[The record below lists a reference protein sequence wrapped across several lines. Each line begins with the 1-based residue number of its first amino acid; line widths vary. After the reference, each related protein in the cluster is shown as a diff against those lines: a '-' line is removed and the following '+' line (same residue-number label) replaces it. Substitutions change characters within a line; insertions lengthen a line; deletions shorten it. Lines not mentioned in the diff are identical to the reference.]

1 MTPAPKASG
10 SKAGKVSPPAPK
22 ARSSTPKPRGDLERL
37 ELSPSRRKALAAAGL
52 DTFQALAENL
62 PRRYLDRTRL
72 QSLSECA
79 EGEEIV
85 AEARVVSANLM
96 HGRRDRLVV
105 KVLDPAGKSADLVWF
120 HSARWLAPRFKPGL
134 RMIVTGRPT
143 FFLGKPQIVHP
154 EWEELSDAEEARGAI
169 VPVYRL
175 NQALRDAKVDHRL
188 LQRLALEALNHHVP
202 GEILPACMRSD
213 DATPRAL
220 RLARIHRPDTLMQ
233 GQAFLLHEQAA
244 SWFPSL
250 VRLRRR
256 RLDLAG
262 RGRPFPPSER
272 LAPAVLSKLPFQL
285 HDSQREAVE
294 HLARRMASG
303 DQIQV
308 LLQGDVGS
316 GKTLVCLLAACG
328 VLEAGAQVA
337 LLAPTEVL
345 ARQHLSS
352 FRRWLSPEGVDVLY
366 LAAGQS
372 REERNHALLR
382 LAHGGPC
389 VVVGT
394 HALLSDDVVFRDLA
408 LVLYDEQHRFGVGQ
422 RRQLASK
429 GEHPHVVAASA
440 TPIPRSLL
448 LGAHGDVEV
457 LEVRGMPSGR
467 QPIRSRVVVPAK
479 VADMVSWLRE
489 QIDRGEKLFWVVPR
503 IDESEEGAASVDAA
517 AERLEDALGAE
528 RVGRLTGRMDGPEQN
543 AAIGALRDGAIRA
556 LVSTTVVEVGVD
568 VPDANLIAIE
578 HAEMFGLAQLHQ
590 LRGRVGRGGG
600 AAWCFLLPA
609 SEDKVERLR
618 RFAETLDGFQIAEL
632 DMEERGAGDLE
643 GLDQS
648 GGSLGR
654 SGLLQEHVG
663 LLERWR
669 DRIDGVLRGE
679 ETLTAE
685 EQARF
690 AAWFADERLGEPVAG

>member
-1 MTPAPKASG
+1 MTAKA
-10 SKAGKVSPPAPK
+10 KTKSP
-22 ARSSTPKPRGDLERL
+22 LEEL
-37 ELSPSRRKALAAAGL
+37 GLSPTRRKALAASGL
-52 DTFQALAENL
+52 DSFQALVENL

-85 AEARVVSANLM
+85 AEVRVVLANLVR
-96 HGRRDRLVV
+96 GRRDRLVV
-105 KVLDPAGKSADLVWF
+105 RVTDPVGASADLVWF

-143 FFLGKPQIVHP
+143 FFMGKAQIVHP
-154 EWEELSDAEEARGAI
+154 EWEELSDDEDAKGSI

-188 LQRLALEALNHHVP
+188 LQKLALDALNRHSP
-202 GEILPACMRSD
+202 REILPACIRSGD
-213 DATPRAL
+213 STPRAV
-220 RLARIHRPDTLMQ
+220 RIARIHRPEGLAQ
-233 GQAFLLHEQAA
+233 SQAYLLHEQAA
-244 SWFPSL
+244 SWYPTL
-250 VRLRRR
+250 VRLRKRR
-256 RLDLAG
+256 RDLSG
-262 RGRPFPPSER
+262 RGRVFAPSAR
-272 LAPAVLSKLPFQL
+272 LAPAVLAKLPFAL

-303 DQIQV
+303 DQIHV

-316 GKTLVCLLAACG
+316 GKTLVCLLASCG

-345 ARQHLSS
+345 ARQHLST
-352 FRRWLSPEGVDVLY
+352 FRRWLAPEGIQVLY
-366 LAAGQS
+366 LAAGQT
-372 REERNHALLR
+372 REERNHALVQM
-382 LAHGGPC
+382 AHGGPC

-394 HALLSDDVVFRDLA
+394 HSLLSDDVAFRDLG
-408 LVLYDEQHRFGVGQ
+408 LVLFDEQHRFGVGQ
-422 RRQLASK
+422 RRLLAAK
-429 GEHPHVVAASA
+429 GRDVHVVAASA

-457 LEVRGMPSGR
+457 LEVRGMPSNR
-467 QPIRSRVVVPAK
+467 KPIRSRVVAPAK
-479 VADMVSWLRE
+479 VPDMLGWIRTE
-489 QIDRGEKLFWVVPR
+489 IDKGGKLFWVVPR
-503 IDESEEGAASVDAA
+503 IDESEDGASVDVS
-517 AERLEDALGAE
+517 AERLEGALGAA
-528 RVGRLTGRMDGPEQN
+528 RVGRLTGRMDGPAQN
-543 AAIGALRDGAIRA
+543 AAIEALRDGSVRA

-568 VPDANLIAIE
+568 VPDADLIVIE

-600 AAWCFLLPA
+600 EAWCFLLPA
-609 SEDKVERLR
+609 NEEKIERLR

-632 DMEERGAGDLE
+632 DLEDRGAGDLE
-643 GLDQS
+643 GTDQS

-654 SGLLQEHVG
+654 AGLLQEHVG

-669 DRIDGVLRGE
+669 DKVDQILSGALELSPE
-679 ETLTAE
+679 EEERMAE
-685 EQARF
+685 
-690 AAWFADERLGEPVAG
+690 WFADERLGEPIAG

>member
-1 MTPAPKASG
+1 MSPKA
-10 SKAGKVSPPAPK
+10 KSP
-22 ARSSTPKPRGDLERL
+22 LEEL
-37 ELSPSRRKALAAAGL
+37 GLSPARRKALAASGF
-52 DTFQALAENL
+52 DSFQALVENL
-62 PRRYLDRTRL
+62 PRRYIDRTRL
-72 QSLSECA
+72 QSLGECA

-85 AEARVVSANLM
+85 AEARVVVANLVR
-96 HGRRDRLVV
+96 GRRDRLVV
-105 KVLDPAGKSADLVWF
+105 RVTDPVGRSADLVWF

-143 FFLGKPQIVHP
+143 FFMGKAQIVHP
-154 EWEELSDAEEARGAI
+154 EWEELSDTEEAKGAI

-175 NQALRDAKVDHRL
+175 NQMLRDAKIDHRL
-188 LQRLALEALNHHVP
+188 LQKAALDALNHHVP
-202 GEILPACMRSD
+202 SEILPACMRSE

-220 RLARIHRPDTLMQ
+220 RLARIHRPETLMQ

-244 SWFPSL
+244 AWFPSL

-256 RLDLAG
+256 RMDLVG
-262 RGRPFPPSER
+262 RGRSFAPGAR
-272 LAPAVLSKLPFQL
+272 LASAVLAKLPFEL

-303 DQIQV
+303 DQVHV

-328 VLEAGAQVA
+328 VLEAGSQVA

-345 ARQHLSS
+345 ARQHLST
-352 FRRWLSPEGVDVLY
+352 FRKWLAPEGVQVLY
-366 LAAGQS
+366 LAAGQT
-372 REERNHALLR
+372 REERNHALLQM
-382 LAHGGPC
+382 AHGGPC
-389 VVVGT
+389 VAVGT
-394 HALLSDDVVFRDLA
+394 HSLLSDDVVFRDLA
-408 LVLYDEQHRFGVGQ
+408 LVLFDEQHRFGVGQ
-422 RRQLASK
+422 RRQLAAK
-429 GEHPHVVAASA
+429 GENTHVVAASA

-457 LEVRGMPSGR
+457 LEVRGMPSNR
-467 QPIRSRVVVPAK
+467 QPIRSRVVVPGK
-479 VADMVSWLRE
+479 VPDMLSWIKTE
-489 QIDRGEKLFWVVPR
+489 IDKGEKMFWVVPR
-503 IDESEEGAASVDAA
+503 IDESEDGASVDVS
-517 AERLEDALGAE
+517 AERLEGVLGAS

-543 AAIGALRDGAIRA
+543 AAIQALRDGAVNA

-568 VPDANLIAIE
+568 VPDANLIVIE

-609 SEDKVERLR
+609 SEEKVERLR
-618 RFAETLDGFQIAEL
+618 RFADTLDGFQIAEL

-643 GLDQS
+643 GTDQS

-654 SGLLQEHVG
+654 AGLLQEHVG

-669 DRIDGVLRGE
+669 DKIDLVLRGE
-679 ETLTAE
+679 APLDSD
-685 EQARF
+685 EQSRF
-690 AAWFADERLGEPVAG
+690 DAWFADERLGEPVAG